1 MIMDKSLGRN
11 FSLLWAAQAV
21 SLVGSEISAVAIPL
35 FAIGMLGF
43 DAAELGILLA
53 LQGVPPV
60 IFGVFAGVWVDR
72 VSQRHLLLASDV
84 LRAVLVAFIPLLY
97 WADSLNTAA
106 LFLCTFLIASVT
118 VFSDIAYWSLI
129 PRIVPDHQLLAGNSR
144 LSMTQSIAT
153 TGGPGLAGA
162 IASFIGPTLAL
173 VVDAISYLVSFVLTK
188 GVDAKDAD
196 NHPVTH
202 EPVFEALLSGLRF
215 VFGNRKIL
223 LLASG
228 AAIWHLVYF
237 SLLTMLFIY
246 LTKDLAAPAYVVGIV
261 LSCGGVGSLLGA
273 IAISRMKASTG
284 RLFMLAATLIG
295 AQLPLLLIA
304 VPYADNWISQIAV
317 AIALL
322 LSGASATAHSIL
334 HITLR
339 QEETPRELLGRMTS
353 VVRLISWGAMP
364 LGSLLGG
371 ALLNYYSAMTA
382 FQLNS
387 LIGAG
392 LTVIWLPC
400 LLPYLNRR
408 GVLDRSGE
416 RSE

>member
-1 MIMDKSLGRN
+1 MAKDLGRD

-35 FAIGMLGF
+35 FAIGVLGF

-72 VSQRHLLLASDV
+72 VSQRRLLLASDV

-97 WADSLNTAA
+97 WADSLSTAA

-118 VFSDIAYWSLI
+118 VFSDIAYWSFI
-129 PRIVPDHQLLAGNSR
+129 PRIVPDQQLLAGNSR
-144 LSMTQSIAT
+144 LSMSQSIAT
-153 TGGPGLAGA
+153 TGGPGMAGA
-162 IASFIGPTLAL
+162 IASFIGPTMAL
-173 VVDAISYLVSFVLTK
+173 VVDAISYLVSFALTK
-188 GVDAKDAD
+188 GVSVKKAD
-196 NHPVTH
+196 EPPVTH
-202 EPVFEALLSGLRF
+202 EPVLEALLSGLRF

-246 LTKDLAAPAYVVGIV
+246 LTRDLTSPAYVVGIV
-261 LSCGGVGSLLGA
+261 LTCGGLGSLVGA
-273 IAISRMKASTG
+273 IVISRVKVSIG

-295 AQLPLLLIA
+295 AQLPLVLIP
-304 VPYADNWISQIAV
+304 VPYSEMWISQVAV

-322 LSGASATAHSIL
+322 LSGVSAAAHSIL

-339 QEETPRELLGRMTS
+339 QEETPRDLLGRMTS

-371 ALLNYYSAMTA
+371 MLLNYYSAVAA

-392 LTVIWLPC
+392 LTVIWLAC
-400 LLPYLNRR
+400 LIPSLKRR
-408 GVLDRSGE
+408 EMFERSGE
-416 RSE
+416 HSE

>member
-1 MIMDKSLGRN
+1 MAKGMGRN

-72 VSQRHLLLASDV
+72 ISQRSLLLASDL
-84 LRAVLVAFIPLLY
+84 LRAALVALIPLLY
-97 WADSLNTAA
+97 WADNLSAAA

-118 VFSDIAYWSLI
+118 VFSDIAYWSFI
-129 PRIVPDHQLLAGNSR
+129 PRIVSDQQLLAGNSR

-153 TGGPGLAGA
+153 TGGPGMAGA
-162 IASFIGPTLAL
+162 IASFIGPTMAL
-173 VVDAISYLVSFVLTK
+173 VVDAISYLTSFVLTK
-188 GVDAKDAD
+188 SVDAKVTDD
-196 NHPVTH
+196 HPVTH
-202 EPVFEALLSGLRF
+202 EPVFDALLSGLRF

-246 LTKDLAAPAYVVGIV
+246 LTKDLGAPAYVVGIV
-261 LSCGGVGSLLGA
+261 LSCGGVGSLVGA
-273 IAISRMKASTG
+273 IVISRMKANIG

-295 AQLPLLLIA
+295 AQLPLVLIPL
-304 VPYADNWISQIAV
+304 PYSDIWISQVAV

-322 LSGASATAHSIL
+322 LSGSSAAAHSIL

-371 ALLNYYSAMTA
+371 ILLNYYSTVTA

-392 LTVIWLPC
+392 LTVIWLVWLFPC
-400 LLPYLNRR
+400 LKHREMFE
-408 GVLDRSGE
+408 RSGE